1 MVPNIYRYLIYIWV
15 GFQISARNIIIV
27 GTVLF
32 KHYGQN
38 RGTI

>member
-1 MVPNIYRYLIYIWV
+1 MIWV

-32 KHYGQN
+32 NKHYGQN